1 MLLLSAARPT
11 DPTENIGEWHWWY
24 QDEQGAFTSG
34 AVGAEEL
41 IGFVEAHPNWF
52 ERPDRVALVLPSA
65 DVVYLSVNVPGRTAN
80 SVRQALPFA
89 LEEFITSDV
98 EDVHIAHQPIRPGE
112 PVGCAIIDADRL
124 TEWLRP
130 LLDAGITAGSAFSQ
144 AELIRP
150 QDSDSV
156 LLFEQDQVLVVTSDQ
171 DALIDRDAV
180 PGILDALTTAT
191 ITSVGGELSELE
203 LGQISSAPKQIIV
216 QTAPLDY
223 LAQRLVAAGIG
234 VKGNS
239 APLNLLQGSFAVRF
253 EDRGVMARWHRT
265 LALAAVWIAVAT
277 GGLAAQGLRYEH
289 QANARTTENFA
300 AFETLFPGDSLPV
313 TTTQL
318 QRRLASKIGSTEAAE
333 DSLSMMDLMLRTT
346 SVLGPNSELQS
357 LRFRAKQ
364 MELTADVLISGFD
377 ELDAIKN
384 RSREA
389 GILVEISDA
398 TAERNRVR
406 ARLKGTYL

>member
-11 DPTENIGEWHWWY
+11 DPTENIGEWHWRY

-41 IGFVEAHPNWF
+41 VGFVEAHPNWF

-65 DVVYLSVNVPGRTAN
+65 DVVYLSVNVPGRTVN

-98 EDVHIAHQPIRPGE
+98 EDVHIAHQPIRPGQ

-124 TEWLRP
+124 NEWLRP
-130 LLDAGITAGSAFSQ
+130 LLDAGITAGSAF
-144 AELIRP
+144 P
-150 QDSDSV
+150 QDSDSF

-171 DALIDRDAV
+171 DALIDRDAL
-180 PGILDALTTAT
+180 PGILDALATAT
-191 ITSVGGELSELE
+191 ITSVGGELSEME
-203 LGQISSAPKQIIV
+203 LGQISSAPEQIIV

-223 LAQRLVAAGIG
+223 LAQRLVAARIG

-253 EDRGVMARWHRT
+253 EDRGVVARWRRT
-265 LALAAVWIAVAT
+265 FALAVAWIAVAT
-277 GGLAAQGLRYEH
+277 GGLAAQGLWYEH

-318 QRRLASKIGSTEAAE
+318 QRRLASKIGSTEDAE
-333 DSLSMMDLMLRTT
+333 DSLSMVDLMLRTT

-357 LRFRAKQ
+357 MRFRAKQ

-377 ELDAIKN
+377 ELDAIKI
-384 RSREA
+384 RSKEA